1 MKKITLLLIFFWSTS
16 VGAAVYP
23 VANVLDSLQKACYY
37 QLRTDTAGTASMTD
51 DMVEFALKRALAR
64 VCREFPA
71 LEKIDTVTVSSAT
84 EGAVLNSDFL
94 RIRQVFKMIGNTRIP
109 LDFKPREELFA
120 AGATEKGYTHALGKP
135 TSPRYCFTHGQ
146 RLLFHPKDAKASAT
160 PDSFLVLY
168 YAMDEGMDTSGAT
181 TAIAPEYID
190 ALLYA
195 ALAELSAMKKDYT
208 AAQFYWQRFEA
219 EKGNVQPR
227 EAELK
232 Q

>member
-1 MKKITLLLIFFWSTS
+1 MFLWSANA
-16 VGAAVYP
+16 GAAVYP
-23 VANVLDSLQKACYY
+23 VDNVLDTLRKACFY
-37 QLRTDTAGTASMTD
+37 QVRVKTTGTLSITE
-51 DMVEFALKRALAR
+51 DMATYVLNRSLAR

-71 LEKIDTVTVSSAT
+71 LEKIDTVVVSSAT
-84 EGAVLNSDFL
+84 EGAALNSDFL
-94 RIRQVFKMIGNTRIP
+94 RIRQVFKIIGNTRIP

-120 AGATEKGYTHALGKP
+120 AGATDGGYAHDISKATQ
-135 TSPRYCFTHGQ
+135 PRYCFTHGQ
-146 RLLFHPKDAKASAT
+146 RLLFHPKDAKASGT

-168 YAMDEGMDTSGAT
+168 WAMDDKFTADTST

-195 ALAELSAMKKDYT
+195 AMAELSAMKKDYT
-208 AAQFYWQRFEA
+208 AAQFYWGRFEQ